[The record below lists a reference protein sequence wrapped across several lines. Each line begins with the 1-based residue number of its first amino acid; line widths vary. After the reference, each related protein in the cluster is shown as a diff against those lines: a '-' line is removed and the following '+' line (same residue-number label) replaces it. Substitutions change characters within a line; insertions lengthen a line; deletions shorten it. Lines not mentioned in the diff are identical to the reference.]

1 MVYYKLLLP
10 LVAGDINYKMSA
22 HLLHSQVYFV
32 MGFIINLYWS
42 VMPVTV
48 TTITLINKD
57 NMVNYNGNNI
67 LFG

>member
-1 MVYYKLLLP
+1 M
-10 LVAGDINYKMSA
+10 AGDINYT
-22 HLLHSQVYFV
+22 QVYFI